1 MLRLPYGISN
11 FRILVTK
18 GYHYVDRTSF
28 IARMEDLV
36 DRYIFFLRP
45 RRFGKSLFVSM
56 LHYYYGLEFEDQ
68 FEELFGNFEIGQ
80 SPTKSANKYFV
91 LKLDFS
97 RVNTQ
102 SSESTFH
109 GFLAN
114 VRYGVGQFFTN
125 YSEYFDSDD
134 IDYVFDASDPSDV
147 INRLFLR
154 FHRYRVQN
162 KSDKQI
168 YILID
173 EYDHFANELLAFSF
187 DDFKNSLSRN
197 GFVRKFYESI
207 KTATGEGIVDRLFV
221 TGVSPLTL
229 DSLTSGFNI
238 STNISLDQRFNDM
251 MGFTSAEVEELL
263 VGVGVDSAS
272 LPITMNDVRQWYNGY
287 RFYHRAKHRLYNPD
301 MVLFFAKEYASFGR
315 YPDKLLDTNVAS
327 DYGKIRRIFG
337 AAGEERQNVT
347 VLNDLIIN
355 DEIAALMTEQFSFE
369 KTFTRDDFVSLLF
382 YMGIVTIK
390 GTQLSRQIFE
400 APNYVIRQLY
410 FNFFNGMILEQ
421 SNVAPDD
428 IQLLDRVTD
437 LAQNNHIVPLI
448 QVVES
453 ILTNLSNR
461 DAIGFDEKYVK
472 AIFASLFYTTQ
483 IYTIHS
489 EYETDRKYVDL
500 LLIRRPPI
508 EPTYQFA
515 FELKYLKQAD
525 ASQLE
530 NIAANGR
537 TQLQEYLQHEKLQRI
552 ENLRAWLLV
561 FVGTEARIIEEI
573 NIASD

>member
-1 MLRLPYGISN
+1 MLKLPYGISN
-11 FRILVTK
+11 FRTLVK
-18 GYHYVDRTSF
+18 EDYYYVDRTSF
-28 IARMEDLV
+28 IARLENLV

-45 RRFGKSLFVSM
+45 RRFGKSLFVSV

-68 FEELFGNFEIGQ
+68 FEELFGQFEIGK

-97 RVNTQ
+97 RINTQ
-102 SSESTFH
+102 SSESTFE

-114 VRYGVGQFFTN
+114 ARSSVGRFFTS
-125 YSEYFDSDD
+125 YADYFDADD
-134 IDYVFDASDPSDV
+134 IDYVLEGSDPSAL
-147 INRLFLR
+147 INRLFDR
-154 FHRYRVQN
+154 FHHYRVQN
-162 KSDKQI
+162 KSDQQI

-251 MGFTSAEVEELL
+251 MGFTSAEVENLL
-263 VGVGVDSAS
+263 IGVGVDSAA
-272 LPITMNDVRQWYNGY
+272 LPTTMSDVRQWYNGY
-287 RFYHRAKHRLYNPD
+287 RFYHRAAHRLYNPD

-337 AAGEERQNVT
+337 AASEERQNIA

-369 KTFTRDDFVSLLF
+369 KIFTRDDFVSLLF

-390 GTQLSRQIFE
+390 GSQLSRQIFE

-410 FNFFNGMILEQ
+410 FNFFNGIILEQ
-421 SNVAPDD
+421 SNVTPDD
-428 IQLLDRVTD
+428 IRLIDRVTD
-437 LAQNNHIVPLI
+437 LAQNNHIAPLI
-448 QVVES
+448 EVVES

-500 LLIRRPPI
+500 LLTKRPPI
-508 EPTYQFA
+508 DPTYQFA

-525 ASQLE
+525 ASQVE
-530 NIAANGR
+530 EIANNGR
-537 TQLQEYLQHEKLQRI
+537 TQLRQYLQHEKLAQL

-561 FVGTEARIIEEI
+561 FVGTQAKVVEEI
-573 NIASD
+573 QTK